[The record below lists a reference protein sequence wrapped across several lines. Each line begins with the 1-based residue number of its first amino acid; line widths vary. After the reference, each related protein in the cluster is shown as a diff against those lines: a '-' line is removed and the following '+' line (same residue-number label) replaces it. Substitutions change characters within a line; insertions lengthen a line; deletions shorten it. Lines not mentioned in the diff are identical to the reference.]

1 MGEFVGLPSVPVAD
15 TVTLDDAPRRIA
27 RMACS
32 LLLDYPDEALAT
44 TLGAVRA
51 EVGALPAP
59 VREEIDAFCA
69 AAEQLGVR
77 ALQEHYVEVFD
88 QRRRCALSLT
98 YFTHGDTRGR
108 GQALLAFREAMRR
121 AGFSQ
126 VREELPDYLPI
137 VLELCALDD
146 TGTGEALLAANREG
160 LEVIRTAL
168 RSAHSPYAHLLEAI
182 VRTLPAA
189 SDETMAAYRRLIAQG
204 PPTELVGVGRP
215 TLHEPLEPNTREPGP
230 HEHGPHEPGP
240 HEPGPHEPNTH
251 EPGLHASNP
260 HAPNPHAPSPH
271 GRGK

>member
-240 HEPGPHEPNTH
+240 PEPNTH

>member
-59 VREEIDAFCA
+59 
-69 AAEQLGVR
+69 
-77 ALQEHYVEVFD
+77 
-88 QRRRCALSLT
+88 
-98 YFTHGDTRGR
+98 
-108 GQALLAFREAMRR
+108 
-121 AGFSQ
+121 

-240 HEPGPHEPNTH
+240 HEPNTH